1 MSNVTLSV
9 IVPAYNE
16 ARRIGPTLLELHE
29 HLTSM
34 DVSYEIIVVDD
45 GSRDATRD
53 IVRDLRLPDLKL
65 IENGRNRGKGY
76 AVRNGLRA
84 AGGEYAIFTD
94 ADNSAAPDQ
103 IELFLKKISEG
114 YDMVIATR
122 YTQSMELS
130 SDRSRWR
137 GLMGH
142 TFRRIVRL
150 LFRLPFTDTQ
160 CGFKMLN
167 RRAVE
172 LALRTCREDG
182 FIFDVELLYNAAKE
196 KLSVCEQLLRWS
208 HKEGST
214 IKTFNGPIKMALD
227 LMRLRLRTALS

>member
-1 MSNVTLSV
+1 MSNITLSV

-16 ARRIGPTLLELHE
+16 AGRIGTSLAELHE

-34 DVSYEIIVVDD
+34 DISYEIIVVDD
-45 GSRDATRD
+45 GSQDATRD
-53 IVRDLRLPDLKL
+53 IVRNLNLPDLKL

-76 AVRNGLRA
+76 AVRNGLGA
-84 AGGEYAIFTD
+84 AAGEYAIFTD

-137 GLMGH
+137 GLMGN

-150 LFRLPFTDTQ
+150 LFGLPFIDTQ

-167 RRAVE
+167 RRAIE
-172 LALRTCREDG
+172 LALGTCKEDG

-196 KLSVCEQLLRWS
+196 KLSVSEQLLRWS
-208 HKEGST
+208 HKEGSKIT
-214 IKTFNGPIKMALD
+214 TLNGPIKMTLD
-227 LMRLRLRTALS
+227 LLRLRIRTALA